1 MKRSLFL
8 AALLLGAS
16 FIVGGAVA
24 ADAGGSDYTPLPPAQ
39 SDFDIAFGIYGG
51 GGIIE
56 AGDDSYR
63 IFGITGAFTRA
74 LDAGKS
80 MQIAGR
86 GEIGLETDSDT
97 YGGVQVDGHLF
108 WNMSA
113 PSAVGLVASLAVDQ
127 ADDDWNVHGL
137 VGAAAGLRSGMVHW
151 GGQIGWI
158 GTLSTEGN
166 DRLGDAWFAR
176 GIVQVFIQ
184 PDLKLQGEVG
194 YYDGRFDSDLD
205 AFHMFT
211 AGAEVEWKFAQRTSL
226 FVSYDGQ
233 WTTDDTWG
241 GTASTYQIL
250 AGLRFTLNP
259 GSLQGGATM
268 GPPVD
273 APNIT
278 RLNAIAAMN
287 N

>member
-1 MKRSLFL
+1 MRHSYLL
-8 AALLLGAS
+8 AAVLAGSSLMAGN
-16 FIVGGAVA
+16 VWG
-24 ADAGGSDYTPLPPAQ
+24 ADAGGGDYSPLPSQP
-39 SDFDIAFGIYGG
+39 DFDIAFGVYGG
-51 GGIIE
+51 GGVIE
-56 AGDDSYR
+56 DGDDSYR

-86 GEIGLETDSDT
+86 GEIGLEADSDT
-97 YGGVQVDGHLF
+97 YGGVQVDGHLY
-108 WNMSA
+108 WNMNA
-113 PSAVGLVASLAVDQ
+113 PSAVGLVASLAFDQ

-137 VGAAAGLRSGMVHW
+137 IGAAAGMRSGMVHW
-151 GGQIGWI
+151 GGQIGWL
-158 GTLSTEGN
+158 GTLSTEGS

-176 GIVQVFIQ
+176 GVVQVFIQ

-211 AGAEVEWKFAQRTSL
+211 AGAELEWKFAQRTSL

-250 AGLRFTLNP
+250 AGLRFMLNP
-259 GSLQGGATM
+259 GVLQGAATM